1 MLTLLN
7 LTPVVPLPIHHQ
19 MPTDYFR
26 GFRKAYASII
36 KAFAA
41 NNIVALFV
49 TGVPIYYILSLG
61 IYQTA
66 RSVISYYTSAVWV
79 FLSILIVAWV
89 IAAIAVWKTMPN
101 LLTVGVFIY
110 KAFGYWCLVSSFLVA
125 IYLSPYVPGI
135 VLSYALWALMPSI
148 AFLLI
153 CGDILR
159 SVRTRLY
166 EVLEKPATATA
177 TATAPT
183 VVLDAP

>member
-1 MLTLLN
+1 
-7 LTPVVPLPIHHQ
+7 

-89 IAAIAVWKTMPN
+89 IAAIAIWKTMPN
-101 LLTVGVFIY
+101 LLTVGIFIY
-110 KAFGYWCLVSSFLVA
+110 KAFGYWCLVSAFIVA
-125 IYLSPYVPGI
+125 IYISPYVPGT
-135 VLSYALWALMPSI
+135 VLSYALWCLTPSI

-159 SVRTRLY
+159 AVRTRLY
-166 EVLEKPATATA
+166 
-177 TATAPT
+177 
-183 VVLDAP
+183 DALNPVPNPVPVSTIVAQP

>member
-1 MLTLLN
+1 
-7 LTPVVPLPIHHQ
+7 

-26 GFRKAYASII
+26 GCRKAYASII

-49 TGVPIYYILSLG
+49 TGIPIYYILSLG
-61 IYQTA
+61 IYQSA
-66 RSVISYYTSAVWV
+66 RSVLSYYTSAVWV
-79 FLSILIVAWV
+79 FLSILLVAWI

-101 LLTVGVFIY
+101 LLSVSIFVY

-166 EVLEKPATATA
+166 EALEKPAATA
-177 TATAPT
+177 AIATAPI
-183 VVLDAP
+183 VVLDTSPISAP

>member
-1 MLTLLN
+1 
-7 LTPVVPLPIHHQ
+7 

-26 GFRKAYASII
+26 GCRKAYASII

-61 IYQTA
+61 IYQSA
-66 RSVISYYTSAVWV
+66 RSVLSYYTSAVWV
-79 FLSILIVAWV
+79 FLSILLVAWV

-125 IYLSPYVPGI
+125 IYLSPYVSSSI
-135 VLSYALWALMPSI
+135 LSYALWALMPSI

-166 EVLEKPATATA
+166 EVLEKPSATATA
-177 TATAPT
+177 TTAT
-183 VVLDAP
+183 VVLDATP

>member
-1 MLTLLN
+1 VGFKTS
-7 LTPVVPLPIHHQ
+7 
-19 MPTDYFR
+19 FR

-125 IYLSPYVPGI
+125 I
-135 VLSYALWALMPSI
+135 
-148 AFLLI
+148 
-153 CGDILR
+153 
-159 SVRTRLY
+159 
-166 EVLEKPATATA
+166 
-177 TATAPT
+177 
-183 VVLDAP
+183 

>member
-1 MLTLLN
+1 
-7 LTPVVPLPIHHQ
+7 

-26 GFRKAYASII
+26 GCRKAYASII

-61 IYQTA
+61 IYQSA
-66 RSVISYYTSAVWV
+66 RSVLSYYTSAVWV
-79 FLSILIVAWV
+79 FLSILLMAWI
-89 IAAIAVWKTMPN
+89 IALVAVWKTMPN
-101 LLTVGVFIY
+101 LLTVGLFVY
-110 KAFGYWCLVSSFLVA
+110 KAFGYWCLVSSFLAV

-166 EVLEKPATATA
+166 EVLEKPATVTA
-177 TATAPT
+177 ITTVTAIAPT
-183 VVLDAP
+183 VVVDTAPIATP

>member
-1 MLTLLN
+1 
-7 LTPVVPLPIHHQ
+7 

-26 GFRKAYASII
+26 GCRKAYASLI

-41 NNIVALFV
+41 NNIVALLI
-49 TGVPIYYILSLG
+49 TGIPIYYTLSLG
-61 IYQTA
+61 IYQSA
-66 RSVISYYTSAVWV
+66 RTVLTYYTSAVWV
-79 FLSILIVAWV
+79 FLSILLMAWI

-101 LLTVGVFIY
+101 LLTVGIFVY

-125 IYLSPYVPGI
+125 IYLSPYVSST
-135 VLSYALWALMPSI
+135 VLSYALWALLPSI

-166 EVLEKPATATA
+166 EALEKPAP

-183 VVLDAP
+183 VVLDTAQP

>member
-1 MLTLLN
+1 
-7 LTPVVPLPIHHQ
+7 

-26 GFRKAYASII
+26 GCRKAYASII

-61 IYQTA
+61 IYQSA

-79 FLSILIVAWV
+79 FLAILLTAWI

-166 EVLEKPATATA
+166 EVLEKPS
-177 TATAPT
+177 TAPT
-183 VVLDAP
+183 VVLDTSPIAQP